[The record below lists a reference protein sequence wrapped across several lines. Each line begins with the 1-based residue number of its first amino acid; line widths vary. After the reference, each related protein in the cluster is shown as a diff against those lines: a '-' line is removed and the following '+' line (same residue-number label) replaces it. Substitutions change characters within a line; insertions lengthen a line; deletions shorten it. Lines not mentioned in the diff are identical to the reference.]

1 MKHSTRSLRI
11 CKELHGTAYPDNLI
25 DTSSKRETA
34 VLHRKCENTEQFRN
48 SKNKKKDKYM
58 NLIQHICCRA
68 YQGVFRAALPFLPY
82 REPEI
87 LHRCEGLPDTLK
99 QHKIKKI
106 LIVTDPG
113 IVACGLMTKVT
124 SVLAKEKISY
134 SVYDQTSA
142 NPTVRNVEEA
152 LALYQKEHCK
162 ALLAIGGGSAMD
174 CAKALGAR
182 IACPKKTLGQL
193 KGTLHV
199 LHRIP
204 LLIAVPTTAGTGS
217 ENTLAAVITD
227 SEKKH
232 KYVLN
237 DFVLIPRYAILD
249 AELTYSLPPHLTAT
263 TGMDALTHAVEAY
276 IGRSTTKETREKALL
291 AVKTIYQ
298 NIETAYHDGHNH
310 AAREQMLNAAYLAGF
325 AFSRSYVGYVHA
337 VAHSL
342 GGQYNIPHGLANA
355 VLLPEVLESYGSCI
369 HQKLHM
375 LGCAAGVC
383 TEQDSIKAGA
393 GKFIA
398 SIRTLNKN
406 MGIPDFLSGIQ
417 ERDIETM
424 SVHAAKEANPLY
436 PVPKLM
442 TRRELEAFYR
452 LMLTRER
459 AQA

>member
-25 DTSSKRETA
+25 DTSSKRETS

-87 LHRCEGLPDTLK
+87 LHRCEELPDTLK

-113 IVACGLMTKVT
+113 IVACGLMTKIT

>member
-1 MKHSTRSLRI
+1 
-11 CKELHGTAYPDNLI
+11 
-25 DTSSKRETA
+25 
-34 VLHRKCENTEQFRN
+34 
-48 SKNKKKDKYM
+48 
-58 NLIQHICCRA
+58 
-68 YQGVFRAALPFLPY
+68 
-82 REPEI
+82 
-87 LHRCEGLPDTLK
+87 
-99 QHKIKKI
+99 
-106 LIVTDPG
+106 
-113 IVACGLMTKVT
+113 
-124 SVLAKEKISY
+124 
-134 SVYDQTSA
+134 
-142 NPTVRNVEEA
+142 
-152 LALYQKEHCK
+152 
-162 ALLAIGGGSAMD
+162 
-174 CAKALGAR
+174 
-182 IACPKKTLGQL
+182 
-193 KGTLHV
+193 
-199 LHRIP
+199 
-204 LLIAVPTTAGTGS
+204 
-217 ENTLAAVITD
+217 
-227 SEKKH
+227 
-232 KYVLN
+232 
-237 DFVLIPRYAILD
+237 
-249 AELTYSLPPHLTAT
+249 
-263 TGMDALTHAVEAY
+263 MDALTHAVEAY

-310 AAREQMLNAAYLAGF
+310 AARDQMLNAAYLAGF

-355 VLLPEVLESYGSCI
+355 VLLPDVLESYGSCI